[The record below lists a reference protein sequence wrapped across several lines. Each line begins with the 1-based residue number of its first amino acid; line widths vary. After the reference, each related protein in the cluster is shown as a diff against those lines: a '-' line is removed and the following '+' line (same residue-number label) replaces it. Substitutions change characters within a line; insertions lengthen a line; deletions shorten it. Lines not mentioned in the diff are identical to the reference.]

1 MLNTPE
7 IVLEHYRISHKTG
20 FLPDTPP
27 LQTIQ
32 DPYYEPWESIARD
45 LPSHTKTGR
54 LRPMVDNLPVLSLS
68 RLSNE
73 AERRRAY
80 VVLAYITHAYVWGG
94 EKPMDVRLL
103 QTLLFRLAYH
113 SLLTLVKVLPP
124 SISRPFLEISFRL
137 DLPACATYAA
147 VCLWNFSLKEE
158 GEGRGRGRGRQQPD
172 FTNPDVLSVTTS
184 FTGTKDEEWFFM
196 VSAAIEAKG
205 AHLIPLMLNA
215 INASNLN
222 DTETVTTSLDHISDG
237 IRGISKTLQRMH
249 EKCGPAV
256 FFHDIRPF
264 LAGGKN
270 MAVAGLPAGIFYD
283 LGDGCGEWREYSGG
297 SNAQSSLI
305 QTFDIFLGVEHTA
318 TEEAMRSSSSS
329 PPFSCAV
336 QEPVKT
342 GYLQVSSYMHDNANI
357 HSTEALIP
365 AIQYRKCATTCPGP
379 TDAS

>member
-1 MLNTPE
+1 
-7 IVLEHYRISHKTG
+7 
-20 FLPDTPP
+20 
-27 LQTIQ
+27 
-32 DPYYEPWESIARD
+32 
-45 LPSHTKTGR
+45 
-54 LRPMVDNLPVLSLS
+54 MVDNLPVLSLS
-68 RLSNE
+68 RLNNE

-113 SLLTLVKVLPP
+113 SLLTLVKILPP
-124 SISRPFLEISFRL
+124 SISRPFLEISSRL

-147 VCLWNFSLKEE
+147 VCLWNFTLKEE
-158 GEGRGRGRGRQQPD
+158 GGGRGGRRQQQQPD
-172 FTNPDVLSVTTS
+172 LTNPDVLSVTTS

-205 AHLIPLMLNA
+205 ARLIPLILNA
-215 INASNLN
+215 IHASNLN
-222 DTETVTTSLDHISDG
+222 DPKTVTTSLDRISDG

-270 MAVAGLPAGIFYD
+270 MAAAGLPAGIFYD

-318 TEEAMRSSSSS
+318 TGEVVPSSSSGA
-329 PPFSCAV
+329 F

-342 GYLQVSSYMHDNANI
+342 GYLQVSSYMHDNANNTY
-357 HSTEALIP
+357 STEALIP
-365 AIQYRKCATTCPGP
+365 AIQYRKCATTCPAP